1 MAKYLNVGVG
11 GFPQEQN
18 TIAVSTGASDSDKI
32 IATNAS
38 GQLDS
43 SFWPSGMNVPR
54 SVTASEA
61 IAARDLVS
69 LHNNAGTTNVR
80 RADASVA
87 SAARQ
92 AHGIAL
98 AAAASGAQ
106 CSVLLGLGIISGF
119 TGLTP
124 GQTLFVS
131 GVTPG
136 ATTATPPTTAGHT
149 LQQIG
154 IAISATEVFL
164 LIQEP
169 IIRG

>member
-1 MAKYLNVGVG
+1 MTKYLNIGSN
-11 GFPQEQN
+11 GFPQEQT
-18 TIAVSTGASDSDKI
+18 TIAASVGAGDADKI

-38 GQLDS
+38 GQIDS

-54 SVTASEA
+54 SFTASEA

-69 LHNNAGTTNVR
+69 LHNNSGTTNVR

-87 SAARQ
+87 SAVRQ

-98 AAAASGAQ
+98 GAAASGAQ

-124 GQTLFVS
+124 GQTLFL
-131 GVTPG
+131 GPTPG
-136 ATTATPPTTAGHT
+136 GNTATPPATAGHS
-149 LQQIG
+149 LQPIG
-154 IAISATEVFL
+154 VAISATEIFL

-169 IIRG
+169 IIRS